1 MQNQT
6 TADSVRTLKTTSGTG
21 KERAAKYVFLVSA
34 LFSILAVVGI
44 FLYILAAS
52 IPALRQ
58 TGFFSF
64 LFGTTWLPSN
74 EDGKGQY
81 GIFYMIVATLQVT
94 VGSVALGGAT
104 GVLTAVF
111 LARFCPQKI
120 KNVVYQLVKLLAG
133 VPSLVFGFFGMQMI
147 VPLLRAISPSDI
159 GEGALASS
167 IILGLMIAPTVVSLS
182 VTALESVDRS
192 YYEGAVALGATHE
205 QAVFRVE
212 VPAAKSGIIAAIVL
226 GAGRSIGEA
235 MAVALIAGN
244 GNQLNLSLFGYIR
257 TLTASIALEM
267 GDATGVHRSAL
278 VAIGLT
284 LLLLI
289 LLLNTAFY
297 LVRAGAGRG
306 KKIRMHVGA
315 PGSPAAF
322 RRTGRFYTAL
332 KYFSIV
338 CAAYI
343 VGLLLWMIG
352 FVFVNGIPNLSFEFL
367 FGESGNAQ
375 VTLAPA
381 LINTGIIILV
391 TLVIAIPLGVAAAIY
406 LVEYAKPGSKLV
418 KIIRLFTESLSG
430 IPSIVFGMFGM
441 IFFVELLGIGRCNLS
456 GALTMTLIVLPTII
470 RSTEEALI
478 AVPVSYRE
486 GSYALGAGKLRT
498 IFRVI
503 LPNALG
509 GIFASVVLTI
519 GRIVGES
526 AALIFTA
533 GNFSYMIFGLT
544 APACTLST
552 MMWGFLTQEG
562 NAMPQ
567 AYATAA
573 VMMILVV
580 ALNIISAVIEK
591 KCKGKNA

>member
-1 MQNQT
+1 
-6 TADSVRTLKTTSGTG
+6 
-21 KERAAKYVFLVSA
+21 
-34 LFSILAVVGI
+34 
-44 FLYILAAS
+44 
-52 IPALRQ
+52 
-58 TGFFSF
+58 
-64 LFGTTWLPSN
+64 
-74 EDGKGQY
+74 
-81 GIFYMIVATLQVT
+81 
-94 VGSVALGGAT
+94 
-104 GVLTAVF
+104 
-111 LARFCPQKI
+111 
-120 KNVVYQLVKLLAG
+120 
-133 VPSLVFGFFGMQMI
+133 
-147 VPLLRAISPSDI
+147 
-159 GEGALASS
+159 
-167 IILGLMIAPTVVSLS
+167 
-182 VTALESVDRS
+182 
-192 YYEGAVALGATHE
+192 
-205 QAVFRVE
+205 
-212 VPAAKSGIIAAIVL
+212 
-226 GAGRSIGEA
+226 
-235 MAVALIAGN
+235 
-244 GNQLNLSLFGYIR
+244 
-257 TLTASIALEM
+257 M

-306 KKIRMHVGA
+306 KKIRMHAGA

-322 RRTGRFYTAL
+322 RRTGRFYAAL

-418 KIIRLFTESLSG
+418 KVIRLFTESLSG

>member
-1 MQNQT
+1 
-6 TADSVRTLKTTSGTG
+6 
-21 KERAAKYVFLVSA
+21 
-34 LFSILAVVGI
+34 
-44 FLYILAAS
+44 
-52 IPALRQ
+52 
-58 TGFFSF
+58 
-64 LFGTTWLPSN
+64 
-74 EDGKGQY
+74 
-81 GIFYMIVATLQVT
+81 
-94 VGSVALGGAT
+94 
-104 GVLTAVF
+104 
-111 LARFCPQKI
+111 
-120 KNVVYQLVKLLAG
+120 
-133 VPSLVFGFFGMQMI
+133 
-147 VPLLRAISPSDI
+147 
-159 GEGALASS
+159 
-167 IILGLMIAPTVVSLS
+167 
-182 VTALESVDRS
+182 
-192 YYEGAVALGATHE
+192 
-205 QAVFRVE
+205 
-212 VPAAKSGIIAAIVL
+212 
-226 GAGRSIGEA
+226 
-235 MAVALIAGN
+235 
-244 GNQLNLSLFGYIR
+244 
-257 TLTASIALEM
+257 
-267 GDATGVHRSAL
+267 
-278 VAIGLT
+278 
-284 LLLLI
+284 
-289 LLLNTAFY
+289 
-297 LVRAGAGRG
+297 
-306 KKIRMHVGA
+306 
-315 PGSPAAF
+315 
-322 RRTGRFYTAL
+322 
-332 KYFSIV
+332 
-338 CAAYI
+338 
-343 VGLLLWMIG
+343 MIG

-418 KIIRLFTESLSG
+418 KVIRLFTESLSG

-533 GNFSYMIFGLT
+533 GNFSYMIFGLP